1 MTEDVGIRLS
11 LQGRRE
17 AALALAGT
25 EQDLKD
31 VGDAAARAGDQA
43 EQSGRK
49 WERTRG
55 VLGAVGRGAV
65 IGVKLLGGL
74 AVAGAAVGIKTAAA
88 METAKIGFTTMLGSA
103 KRARSFLGDLEKF
116 ASRTPFE
123 FPELQ
128 TAASSL
134 VSAGIESKKV
144 IPIMTTL
151 GDVTAGMGTGSE
163 GIKRA
168 TNALQQMNAAQ
179 RISAEDLNQLRDA
192 GIPVYD
198 LLASALGKSKEEVVA
213 LKDEGKL
220 GKDALDAMMGALQSG
235 KGLERFNGLME
246 AQSRSLTGRW
256 STFTDTVTMG
266 LAKAVKPALPLVK
279 DLLVLA
285 TDLAERAMPK
295 IETGLRTGVKA
306 VRRFVD
312 GFKGGGGVEGALAT
326 LSAPGIP
333 TSAGAIGDAITGI
346 GDSIRDVDWGSV
358 KEGLGEGFA
367 DTISVAG
374 FAIGVIADHLPEVAK
389 YLPLIVA
396 GFAAWKVA
404 QAAGN
409 LAAVAAVP
417 LTIAQTVSNFALAGA
432 MRAQTAATVG
442 ATTAQKRLNLA
453 FLASPL
459 GIVIG
464 ALILVGGALYL
475 AYQKSETFRGI
486 VDTLFNGV
494 LKPFGEFLGGVL
506 LDGIRLVA
514 QTLLGMARY
523 GFMAFRLLLTGAIKT
538 FDGILWAAEKGLG
551 WIPGIG
557 DKIKGARA
565 AFNEFGDSTIAKL
578 KRVEDR
584 LQATSAKLDDVGRD
598 RTATIT
604 VNTVYTGLTAPGGSG
619 PMRGRDDELAPGR
632 ARGGSVLAG
641 RPYVVGERRAE
652 LFVPRVHGKIVPRV
666 PDSPAELMDLDPGA
680 FDGTTMGRYRDLPP
694 IHVHLELDGREL
706 TTAVVGGISDE
717 AARQ

>member
-17 AALALAGT
+17 AALALEGT

-103 KRARSFLGDLEKF
+103 KRARSFLGELERF
-116 ASRTPFE
+116 AAKTPFE

-134 VSAGIESKKV
+134 VSAGIESSKV

-246 AQSRSLTGRW
+246 AQSKSLSGRW

-285 TDLAERAMPK
+285 TDLAERAMPR
-295 IETGLRTGVKA
+295 IESGLRTGVKA

-326 LSAPGIP
+326 LSAPGLP
-333 TSAGAIGDAITGI
+333 TSAGAIADSLGNVGEAIADI
-346 GDSIRDVDWGSV
+346 DWGAV
-358 KEGLGEGFA
+358 KDGLGEGFA
-367 DTISVAG
+367 DTISVTG
-374 FAIGVIADHLPEVAK
+374 FAVGVLADHLPELAK
-389 YLPLIVA
+389 YLPMIVA

-409 LAAVAAVP
+409 LAAVAAIP
-417 LTIAQTVSNFALAGA
+417 LTIAQTASNFALAGA
-432 MRAQTAATVG
+432 MRAQTAATAT
-442 ATTAQKRLNLA
+442 ATTTQKGLNTAMRLN
-453 FLASPL
+453 P
-459 GIVIG
+459 IG
-464 ALILVGGALYL
+464 MVVTAIALLVGGFILLYN
-475 AYQKSETFRGI
+475 KSDTFRGL
-486 VDTLFNGV
+486 VDGLWNNV
-494 LKPFGEFLGGVL
+494 LKPFGSWLGAVL
-506 LDGIRLVA
+506 LKGLGDLGA
-514 QTLLGMARY
+514 GLLRMGAFGVKAFGFLLRAA
-523 GFMAFRLLLTGAIKT
+523 FMA
-538 FDGILWAAEKGLG
+538 FDGILSAAEHGLG
-551 WIPGIG
+551 WVPGLG

-565 AFNEFGDSTIAKL
+565 AFDRFGDATIAKL
-578 KRVEDR
+578 DRVEGKLRDAANAADR
-584 LQATSAKLDDVGRD
+584 LGEDRSATVSV
-598 RTATIT
+598 T
-604 VNTVYTGLTAPGGSG
+604 TVYDTRNLTKERQGGVPGL
-619 PMRGRDDELAPGR
+619 
-632 ARGGSVLAG
+632 ARGGTVQAG
-641 RPYVVGERRAE
+641 RPYIVGEKRPE

-666 PDSPAELMDLDPGA
+666 PDSPAELADLDPGA
-680 FDGTTMGRYRDLPP
+680 FDGTPVGRYRDLPP

-717 AARQ
+717 EARQ

>member
-116 ASRTPFE
+116 AAKTPFE

-285 TDLAERAMPK
+285 TDLAERAMPR
-295 IETGLRTGVKA
+295 IESGLRTGVKA

-326 LSAPGIP
+326 LSAPGLPKTTGDIADGIG
-333 TSAGAIGDAITGI
+333 SIGDTIK
-346 GDSIRDVDWGSV
+346 DVDWGAV
-358 KEGLGEGFA
+358 KDGLGEGFA
-367 DTISVAG
+367 DTISVTG
-374 FAIGVIADHLPEVAK
+374 FAVGVLADHLPELAK
-389 YLPLIVA
+389 YLPMIVA

-409 LAAVAAVP
+409 LAAVAAIP
-417 LTIAQTVSNFALAGA
+417 LTIAQTTSNFALAGA
-432 MRAQTAATVG
+432 LRAQTAATVTS
-442 ATTAQKRLNLA
+442 TTATKGLNTAMRLN
-453 FLASPL
+453 P
-459 GIVIG
+459 IG
-464 ALILVGGALYL
+464 MVVTAVALLVGGFVLLYN
-475 AYQKSETFRGI
+475 KSDTFRGM
-486 VDTLFNGV
+486 VDGLWNNV
-494 LKPFGEFLGGVL
+494 LKPFGSWLGGVL
-506 LDGIRLVA
+506 LKGLGDLGA
-514 QTLLGMARY
+514 GLLRMGAFGVKAFGFLLRAA
-523 GFMAFRLLLTGAIKT
+523 FMA
-538 FDGILWAAEKGLG
+538 FDGILSAAESGLG
-551 WIPGIG
+551 WVPGLG

-565 AFNEFGDSTIAKL
+565 AFDRFGDATIAKL
-578 KRVEDR
+578 DRVEGKLRDAANAADR
-584 LQATSAKLDDVGRD
+584 LGED
-598 RTATIT
+598 RSATISVT
-604 VNTVYTGLTAPGGSG
+604 TVYDSRNLTKERQGGVPGL
-619 PMRGRDDELAPGR
+619 
-632 ARGGSVLAG
+632 ARGGTVQAG
-641 RPYVVGERRAE
+641 RPYIVGEKRPE

-666 PDSPAELMDLDPGA
+666 PDSPAELADLDPGA
-680 FDGTTMGRYRDLPP
+680 FDGTPVGRYRDLPP
-694 IHVHLELDGREL
+694 IHVHLMLDGREL

-717 AARQ
+717 EARQ